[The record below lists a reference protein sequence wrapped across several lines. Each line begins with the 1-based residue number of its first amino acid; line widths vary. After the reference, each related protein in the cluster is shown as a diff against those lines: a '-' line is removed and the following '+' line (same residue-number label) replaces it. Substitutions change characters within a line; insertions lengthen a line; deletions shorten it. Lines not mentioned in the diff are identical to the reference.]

1 MKKPFSV
8 LVVCGTGIA
17 TSTMV
22 ATKVKE
28 YMNTHS
34 LGPVNI
40 RQGKVMDLLKS
51 QEADVII
58 ATTQVPSSVTI
69 PVINAIPL
77 LTGIGAQSVFDRLEE
92 VFRRY

>member
-28 YMNTHS
+28 YMGAHG

-51 QEADVII
+51 VDADVIV
-58 ATTQVPSSVTI
+58 ATTQVPSSVTV

-77 LTGIGAQSVFDRLEE
+77 LTGIGSQSVFDQLEE
-92 VFRRY
+92 VFRRA